1 MGAANI
7 LTNGGE
13 KWGLTRAR
21 ERKESKNGVCSRAG
35 KMELGV
41 GDDIGKL
48 LEPFRDTNRF

>member
-13 KWGLTRAR
+13 KMGINLSSVEER
-21 ERKESKNGVCSRAG
+21 EKNGVCSRAG

-41 GDDIGKL
+41 GDDIGKH
-48 LEPFRDTNRF
+48 LEPNRF

>member
-7 LTNGGE
+7 LTKGGE
-13 KWGLTRAR
+13 KWGLTQAR
-21 ERKESKNGVCSRAG
+21 EMKESKNRVCSRAG

-48 LEPFRDTNRF
+48 LVPVRDTNRF